1 MQSLSGSYLTHEAA
15 LISDSVALSQ
25 AALVLFIVLSFLYYS
40 FLFLN
45 FLFAAR
51 TTDPKNKHN
60 MCQQHRPMVQTTLDM
75 R

>member
-1 MQSLSGSYLTHEAA
+1 MTHEAA

-51 TTDPKNKHN
+51 TTDPKK
-60 MCQQHRPMVQTTLDM
+60 QTQHVSAAQTDGTDDVGHAM
-75 R
+75 SM